1 MTAFLLEYGLFAAKT
16 LTILLGIF
24 GLFAMIAAALR
35 EARQWPAERLEIEP
49 VSARIE
55 RLRDGI
61 EEQSLPESVLKKLHK
76 QRLQAAKEKNG
87 RLAKVRAEDLP
98 PRVFVLDFVGDIAAS
113 ATVNLREEI
122 TAILQV
128 ARPQDEVL
136 LRLESE
142 GGVVHGYG
150 LAASQLQRLRA
161 RKLRLTVAVDKV
173 AASGGYLM
181 ACVADEIIAAPFAIV
196 GSIGVVAQVPNVHRL
211 LQKHDVDMEVHTAGE
226 YKRTL
231 SIVGRNTEAGRRKF
245 REELDDTHALFKE
258 FVAAHRPQL
267 DLETVATGEHWFG
280 TRAQALRL
288 VDQLLTSDDWLLAR
302 FGKADLFGLRYRR
315 RKPLSERLQFSLFKL
330 LSRLVQRSP
339 LGDAASAASH
349 TRFML

>member
-1 MTAFLLEYGLFAAKT
+1 MNAFLLDYGLFAAKT
-16 LTILLGIF
+16 LTLLLGVF
-24 GLFAMIAAALR
+24 ALVAMIVAALR
-35 EARQWPAERLEIEP
+35 EARQLPSERLEIEP
-49 VSARIE
+49 LGERIE

-61 EEQSLPESVLKKLHK
+61 EEQSLPESALKTLHQ
-76 QRLQAAKEKNG
+76 QRRKATKEKSR
-87 RLAKVRAEDLP
+87 RLASLRVEDLP
-98 PRVFVLDFVGDIAAS
+98 PRVFVLDFTGDLAAS
-113 ATVNLREEI
+113 ATANLREEI

-161 RKLRLTVAVDKV
+161 RRLRLTVAVDKV

-211 LQKHDVDMEVHTAGE
+211 LQKHDVDVEVHTAGE

-267 DLETVATGEHWFG
+267 DLDAVATGEHWFG
-280 TRAQALRL
+280 SRAQALRL
-288 VDQLLTSDDWLLAR
+288 VDQLLTSDDWLLQRLGNAEV
-302 FGKADLFGLRYRR
+302 FGLRYRR
-315 RKPLSERLQFSLFKL
+315 RKPLAERLQFSLFKILGKL
-330 LSRLVQRSP
+330 LP
-339 LGDAASAASH
+339 ADAASAADR